1 MSFFIGE
8 FIKIGMI
15 IFKLTYIWTWKSE
28 RKNANCFFVFHGN
41 IFTKLMYNSMKKVI
55 LFSIVAILVGCQSQ
69 KNLMLNNQWKL
80 TELNGKNL
88 TGENVEITLTF
99 NTSNHQVNGNGGCN
113 RYFGGYKL
121 IDNTKKMAVSSLPNL
136 FASWLLGHLWINW
149 QNWIC
154 FHKKTKINIG

>member
-1 MSFFIGE
+1 
-8 FIKIGMI
+8 
-15 IFKLTYIWTWKSE
+15 
-28 RKNANCFFVFHGN
+28 
-41 IFTKLMYNSMKKVI
+41 MKKVI

-121 IDNTKKMAVSSLPNL
+121 IDNTIEISNLGSKKIFCAETGNFEDEYFNTLKDKSNL
-136 FASWLLGHLWINW
+136 KVIENQLILSRQGKNILIFQKKIIN
-149 QNWIC
+149 
-154 FHKKTKINIG
+154 K

>member
-1 MSFFIGE
+1 
-8 FIKIGMI
+8 
-15 IFKLTYIWTWKSE
+15 
-28 RKNANCFFVFHGN
+28 
-41 IFTKLMYNSMKKVI
+41 MKQII

-99 NTSNHQVNGNGGCN
+99 NTSDHQVKGNGGCN

-121 IDNTKKMAVSSLPNL
+121 IDNTIEISNLGSTKMFCAETANFEEEYFNTLKDKSNLKVIENQLIFSRQGKNILIFQKKI
-136 FASWLLGHLWINW
+136 IN
-149 QNWIC
+149 
-154 FHKKTKINIG
+154 K

>member
-1 MSFFIGE
+1 
-8 FIKIGMI
+8 
-15 IFKLTYIWTWKSE
+15 
-28 RKNANCFFVFHGN
+28 
-41 IFTKLMYNSMKKVI
+41 MKKVI

-121 IDNTKKMAVSSLPNL
+121 IDNTIEISNL
-136 FASWLLGHLWINW
+136 GS
-149 QNWIC
+149 
-154 FHKKTKINIG
+154 TKIFCAETGNFEDEYFNTLKDKSNLKVTENQLIFSRQGKNILIFQKKIIDK

>member
-1 MSFFIGE
+1 MESE
-8 FIKIGMI
+8 CKKC
-15 IFKLTYIWTWKSE
+15 KLLF
-28 RKNANCFFVFHGN
+28 CFPGN

-121 IDNTKKMAVSSLPNL
+121 IDNTIEISNL
-136 FASWLLGHLWINW
+136 GS
-149 QNWIC
+149 
-154 FHKKTKINIG
+154 TKIFCAETGNFEDEYFNTLKDKSNLKVIENQLIFSRQGKNILIFQKKIIDK